1 MSNTNPIAFITIDF
15 GDTTEKVTENN
26 YKRLLNGLNAMIGGC
41 YNGNEIIDEAMTDLI
56 EKFYEV
62 EKNSEAWKHL
72 NENYEELMTEQTENL
87 VTIRKCEATIE
98 LIEKFAEIMDW
109 E

>member
-1 MSNTNPIAFITIDF
+1 MPNTDLLGIIVVDF
-15 GDTTEKVTENN
+15 GDTVEEVTENN
-26 YKRLLNGLNAMIGGC
+26 YKEILNGLNAMIGGC
-41 YNGNEIIDEAMTDLI
+41 YNGNEIIDEAITDLI

-72 NENYEELMTEQTENL
+72 NENYEELMREQTENL
-87 VTIRKCEATIE
+87 ATIRKCEGTIE
-98 LIEKFAEIMDW
+98 LLEKFAEIRGW

>member
-1 MSNTNPIAFITIDF
+1 MSNTNPIAIITIDF

-26 YKRLLNGLNAMIGGC
+26 YKELLVGLNAMIGGC

-72 NENYEELMTEQTENL
+72 NENYEELMAEQTENL

-98 LIEKFAEIMDW
+98 LIEKFVEVMDW

>member
-1 MSNTNPIAFITIDF
+1 MSNTYPIAIITIDF

-26 YKRLLNGLNAMIGGC
+26 YKKLLVGLNAMIGAC
-41 YNGNEIIDEAMTDLI
+41 YNGNEIIDEAMTDLVK
-56 EKFYEV
+56 KFYEV

-87 VTIRKCEATIE
+87 ATIRKCEATIE
-98 LIEKFAEIMDW
+98 IIEKIAEIREW

>member
-1 MSNTNPIAFITIDF
+1 MSNTNPITTIMVDF
-15 GDTTEKVTENN
+15 GDTVQEVTENN
-26 YKRLLNGLNAMIGGC
+26 YKELLVGLNAMIGGC

-62 EKNSEAWKHL
+62 EKNSEAWKRL

-98 LIEKFAEIMDW
+98 LIEKFVEVMDW